1 MFLGDIVTITGN
13 GIIVREKA
21 LQPLG
26 IYDQSICW
34 GVWAA
39 NPHLSHRTHGHPNLI
54 ISPFHPSSWPFLIR
68 MRLVLENTQGVLAR
82 ASRLLEQ
89 NDLSI
94 VFAECTPTGFTHATW
109 TVIAESTR
117 PELDDLRVA
126 KEQFDRENPAVR
138 IPRTP
143 PDGGA
148 YDQARAL
155 ANRIAARMLS
165 HVRHLED
172 VFEEVCKE
180 QKERGTWKN
189 EPPLLHVWRAEG
201 NSHFLYNGDA
211 VAAEMDEMDETP
223 KEGQTQSNMDYIR
236 SHLPRPAEVSYI
248 QRLAYF
254 SLYGGGTFEEVPFRF
269 RYRANATRIELE
281 RGTPFG
287 EGSFKLS
294 PLPMPAIGTFN
305 SEDKYLR
312 LCPVT
317 PSFLARPL
325 TRILVEYEVR
335 QNAHNAKASQGLLR
349 RICQALRDD
358 VDLLH
363 ISNKWTRHGYANEK
377 GEISFIADV
386 EPAVH
391 GELEARLKTVNAD
404 GPDRLEAVTIKDA
417 LVYKYALK
425 KLFLSFH
432 FGHAREGCIRQ
443 LVERAALDEGFIN
456 VVVETY
462 TESVTLAVD
471 NQIGSCQAF
480 LQLIY
485 SDKDDPYEMNLQWL
499 QHEYSTA
506 CARAIPALRL
516 VDTSRFSYE
525 RWRSRLVVNADHPL
539 RHFRLDVSDAAL
551 GKVIREAV
559 RELAKKAGIAQ

>member
-34 GVWAA
+34 GMWAA
-39 NPHLSHRTHGHPNLI
+39 NPHLGHPTHGHPNLI

-68 MRLVLENTQGVLAR
+68 LRIILENTQGALAR
-82 ASRLLEQ
+82 ASRLLEK

-117 PELDDLRVA
+117 PELEDLRKE
-126 KEQFDRENPAVR
+126 KEQFDRDNPAVR

-143 PDGGA
+143 PDGV
-148 YDQARAL
+148 YDRARGL
-155 ANRIAARMLS
+155 ANLIAARMLS
-165 HVRHLED
+165 HVRDLEN
-172 VFEEVCKE
+172 VFKGVLDEEG
-180 QKERGTWKN
+180 RGAGN
-189 EPPLLHVWRAEG
+189 GEPPLLHVWRAEG
-201 NSHFLYNGDA
+201 DSHFLYNADA
-211 VAAEMDEMDETP
+211 VAAEMEAR
-223 KEGQTQSNMDYIR
+223 GQGPAESNLKYIR
-236 SHLPRPAEVSYI
+236 SHVPRPAQVRYM

-254 SLYGGGTFEEVPFRF
+254 SLYGGGKFEEVPFRF

-287 EGSFKLS
+287 EGSFTLS
-294 PLPMPAIGTFN
+294 PLPIPAIGTFN

-317 PSFLARPL
+317 PNFLARPL

-335 QNAHNAKASQGLLR
+335 QLAHNAKASQGLLR
-349 RICQALRDD
+349 RICQALRAD

-391 GELEARLKTVNAD
+391 RELEAKLKTVNAD
-404 GPDRLEAVTIKDA
+404 ESDRLEAVTIKDA
-417 LVYKYALK
+417 RVYKYALK

-443 LVERAALDEGFIN
+443 LVERAALDEGFVN

-485 SDKDDPYEMNLQWL
+485 SDEYDPYEMNLQWL

-506 CARAIPALRL
+506 RAKAIPALRL

-539 RHFRLDVSDAAL
+539 RNFRLDVSDAAL
-551 GKVIREAV
+551 GEVIREAI